1 MRGPLTLL
9 PKGALVLVKEVARH
23 LLRRPVAGLCVVA
36 RRANGDLLL
45 IRRADT
51 GTWALPGGTAEW
63 GETLVTTAHREL
75 DEEAG
80 ADIVSLGS
88 VLGVFSRPDRDP
100 RFHAVTTIVSAVVAD
115 TVRGPKNPFEIREA
129 RFFSDAEIPRPL
141 AMGSDDF
148 LAAER
153 APRPVLE

>member
-1 MRGPLTLL
+1 MT
-9 PKGALVLVKEVARH
+9 LVKEVARH
-23 LLRRPVAGLCVVA
+23 VLRRPVVGLCVVA

-51 GTWALPGGTAEW
+51 GTWALPGGTVEW
-63 GETLVTTAHREL
+63 GETLVSTAHREL

-80 ADIVSLGS
+80 ANVLSLGP

-100 RFHAVTTIVSAVVAD
+100 RFHAVTTIVKATVAD
-115 TVRGPKNPFEIREA
+115 VARGPKNPFEIREA
-129 RFFSDAEIPRPL
+129 RFFAEADVPRPL

-153 APRPVLE
+153 APRPVFE